1 MALHE
6 VDLFHLTSYA
16 DVIRKT
22 QAFAENSKDEWI
34 IGDGWDQNLWPSRAF
49 PTHEALTQA
58 LPNRPVIPPFPGGRI
73 IRDASG
79 NPTLTS
85 PPTTKSAAPPSPPSA
100 NVTAGALPP
109 SATRA

>member
-73 IRDASG
+73 IRDEATGLYVRDES
-79 NPTLTS
+79 TREFAQRLRS
-85 PPTTKSAAPPSPPSA
+85 PNEIPEIF
-100 NVTAGALPP
+100 
-109 SATRA
+109 